1 VIKKV
6 TLILSLFLS
15 AITGIYAQDI
25 PAKPEPPRLVND
37 FAGVL
42 GGNADAIEA
51 KLRAYN
57 DSTSTQI
64 VVVTV
69 TSLNNYDIADFSY
82 RLAESWGIG
91 QKGKNNG
98 LLILVAP
105 TEHKMR
111 IEVGYGLEAF
121 VPDAKAKWIIDN
133 VMKPAFKQGNYAAGI
148 DGAINEIM
156 NKASGAYKRDGSE
169 TDKKSERG
177 TNWIIWI
184 IIILFIIFSLFRKRG
199 GGGYSRYSSGG
210 SFYGGGGG
218 FGGGSSGGSSFGGF
232 GGGSFGGGG
241 ASGDW

>member
-1 VIKKV
+1 M
-6 TLILSLFLS
+6 
-15 AITGIYAQDI
+15 AQDI
-25 PAKPEPPRLVND
+25 PAKPSEPRLVND
-37 FAGVL
+37 FAGIL
-42 GGNADAIEA
+42 NGGADMIEE

-69 TSLNNYDIADFSY
+69 SSLNGYDIADFSY

-105 TEHKMR
+105 NERKMR

-121 VPDAKAKWIIDN
+121 VPDAKSKWIIDN
-133 VMKPAFKQGNYAAGI
+133 IMKPYFKQGDYTSGINAAV
-148 DGAINEIM
+148 DEIM

-169 TDKKSERG
+169 TDKVKSKG
-177 TNWIIWI
+177 GYGWVFWLLLI
-184 IIILFIIFSLFRKRG
+184 IIFILFFLGGSSG
-199 GGGYSRYSSGG
+199 GGGYKRYSSGG
-210 SFYGGGGG
+210 YYGGGGFGG
-218 FGGGSSGGSSFGGF
+218 FGGGSSSSGSSFGGF